1 MPREIREQENGKFIN
16 SLSSLFAQF
25 PFASLIRRKKRLF
38 CFTKPENFPKI
49 FYAAKNR
56 TYTNTPRA
64 ICASKIAGMPNRKY
78 QCRVLW

>member
-38 CFTKPENFPKI
+38 CFTKTKNFPKF
-49 FYAAKNR
+49 FYAAKKR

-64 ICASKIAGMPNRKY
+64 ICASKIVGMPNLKY

>member
-1 MPREIREQENGKFIN
+1 MPREIKEQENGKFIN
-16 SLSSLFAQF
+16 SLFSLFAHF
-25 PFASLIRRKKRLF
+25 PFVSYIRRKKRLF
-38 CFTKPENFPKI
+38 CFTKPENLPKI

-56 TYTNTPRA
+56 TYTNTPAA

>member
-16 SLSSLFAQF
+16 SLFSLFAQF
-25 PFASLIRRKKRLF
+25 PFVSFIRRKKAPIRS
-38 CFTKPENFPKI
+38 TKTENFPKF

-56 TYTNTPRA
+56 RYTNTTAA
-64 ICASKIAGMPNRKY
+64 IWTKRIAGMPNLKY